1 MPRPYNKKTVA
12 DAIAMLDVYASN
24 QCSVEAAADAVG
36 VRPSSTAYRVVD
48 TMIDKLADMFPD
60 DRLAYVAGEAA
71 GLLREGWRLGDEI
84 PKHPNTQVSATL
96 KNVDAIL
103 RETYPAETVEHL
115 VSEPSPAF
123 AATMYGVTRT
133 SAPSAWAVGQ
143 CASDEPKDTTVQSA
157 PEALADVLDA
167 VEEPTDEMIAGV
179 VCDDCAP
186 VEQTCLCPDAKPT
199 DEMIATIKAGSD
211 SWSEETKEG
220 FGFDYG
226 ASDLDTTEPSE

>member
-1 MPRPYNKKTVA
+1 MPRPYNKKTVN

-24 QCSVEAAADAVG
+24 VCSVEAAAEAVG

-71 GLLREGWRLGDEI
+71 GLLREGWRLGDPIES
-84 PKHPNTQVSATL
+84 HPNTQVTTNL
-96 KNVDAIL
+96 KNLDAIL
-103 RETYPAETVEHL
+103 REQYPADVVEKMAF
-115 VSEPSPAF
+115 EPSPAF
-123 AATMYGVTRT
+123 ASTMYGVTRT
-133 SAPSAWAVGQ
+133 SAPAGQ
-143 CASDEPKDTTVQSA
+143 WLSGPCASDEPKDTTVQSA
-157 PEALADVLDA
+157 PEALADALDA

-179 VCDDCAP
+179 
-186 VEQTCLCPDAKPT
+186 ETGTDA
-199 DEMIATIKAGSD
+199 EI
-211 SWSEETKEG
+211 ETKED